1 MPTYSFGESSLF
13 TQMSNPRG
21 SWVRGFQEA
30 VLRAMG
36 VAPAI
41 FIGRG
46 IFQYNFGIVPH
57 RKPINTVCESFFPS
71 LNSFIKFLSTKY
83 YSMTFSN
90 AARNSIFTNLQ
101 LLFLE
106 FSLMKLAISNILV
119 VYYVETMIFLGKLSY
134 PCVTK
139 CCKMESS

>member
-1 MPTYSFGESSLF
+1 MAYTL
-13 TQMSNPRG
+13 QKLLM
-21 SWVRGFQEA
+21 
-30 VLRAMG
+30 
-36 VAPAI
+36 
-41 FIGRG
+41 
-46 IFQYNFGIVPH
+46 YNM
-57 RKPINTVCESFFPS
+57 
-71 LNSFIKFLSTKY
+71 

-119 VYYVETMIFLGKLSY
+119 VYYVETMIFLGKLSN

-139 CCKMESS
+139 CCKMESSQQMYFYGYTNNRHSDDVDTWSRYLDDNKIMTQLHFLRNQSIRFYKSNDETSFLGQFAS